1 MAWVVYWLF
10 DDRCVCPWSHGYIGI
25 SGRIA
30 RRLNQHR
37 ESGRFPNFEVR
48 ILFNGPKNDCLALEA
63 KLRPRPSIGW
73 NVGVGGYVDGRGTR
87 GISKSPEHRER
98 MRAAALRRYADPVE
112 RARTRVVVKEA
123 FRHIDRSGSNNAMF
137 GKHMS
142 ETAKQKIRDRITERG
157 GIAGAKNPNWRG
169 GSHPA

>member
-37 ESGRFPNFEVR
+37 ESGRFPNFEIK
-48 ILFNGPKNDCLALEA
+48 ILFKGAKNDCLALEA

-73 NVGVGGYVDGRGTR
+73 NVGIGGYADGRGTR
-87 GISKSPEHRER
+87 GIPKSPEHRER
-98 MRAAALRRYADPVE
+98 IRAATLRRYADPVE
-112 RARTRVVVKEA
+112 RARTRAAVKKA
-123 FRHIDRSGSNNAMF
+123 FVHIDRTGSNNAMF
-137 GKHMS
+137 GRKHS
-142 ETAKQKIRDRITERG
+142 EETKHKIARRKIG
-157 GIAGAKNPNWRG
+157 QQSGADNPNWKG
-169 GSHPA
+169 GRPAH